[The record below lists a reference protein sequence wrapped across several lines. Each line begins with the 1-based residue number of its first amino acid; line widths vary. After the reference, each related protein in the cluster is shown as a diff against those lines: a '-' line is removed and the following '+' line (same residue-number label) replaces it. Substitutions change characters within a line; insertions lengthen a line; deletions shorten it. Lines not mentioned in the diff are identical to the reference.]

1 MWGLVLLQIF
11 KSMYVANVYN
21 IMIASP
27 GDVTDERKA
36 AREIILDWNNLH
48 SAKRSIVLLPL
59 LWEYNSSP
67 SLDDR
72 AQAIINKQV
81 LKNADLL
88 IGIFWT
94 RIGTPTG
101 KAVSGTVEEIEEHIK
116 EGKPAMLY
124 FSSKQVSLDNVN
136 LEQYEAVK
144 RLKKE
149 YQGRGLTDT
158 FDTLQ
163 DFKDKFQRHL
173 QMKANDNS
181 IFADLQEDVG
191 SYSEEHEIKQESLSE
206 EAKLLLK
213 EASQDRNGQIM
224 KLGFLGGSFTIQ
236 THGKRLNSDDGARE
250 RAKWNS
256 ALEELLRE
264 DLVIE
269 KGFKGEIFELTKK
282 GFELADKIN

>member
-1 MWGLVLLQIF
+1 
-11 KSMYVANVYN
+11 MYLANVYN

-72 AQAIINKQV
+72 AQAVINKQV

-101 KAVSGTVEEIEEHIK
+101 KAASGTVEEIEEHIR

-144 RLKKE
+144 KLKKE

-181 IFADLQEDVG
+181 IFVDLQQEEGG
-191 SYSEEHEIKQESLSE
+191 SYFEEQEIKQEDLSE

-213 EASQDRNGQIM
+213 EASKDRNGQIM

-236 THGKRLNSDDGARE
+236 THGKRLNSGDGARE

-256 ALEELLRE
+256 ALDELLRE
-264 DLVIE
+264 DLIIE
-269 KGFKGEIFELTKK
+269 KGFKGEIYELTKK
-282 GFELADKIN
+282 GFELADKID